1 MMVVEAATM
10 VVETVAVAVVDVI
23 GVGFGAT
30 VSGVVGVIVIVVAL
44 CFTVVGGPLVR
55 VEPIVLTGGRTSL
68 VVGAPGAVTLS
79 AASPPHAPKDSKMI
93 ALTVLACILTACL
106 MRRRHV
112 LRLAE
117 LFRMGPVRPH
127 TASAW

>member
-30 VSGVVGVIVIVVAL
+30 VSGVVGVIVIVVAVR
-44 CFTVVGGPLVR
+44 FTVVGGPVVR
-55 VEPIVLTGGRTSL
+55 VEPIVLTGGRTSPA
-68 VVGAPGAVTLS
+68 VGTPGAVTLS

-93 ALTVLACILTACL
+93 ALTVLARILTACL
-106 MRRRHV
+106 MRRRYV

-117 LFRMGPVRPH
+117 LVRMGPVGPH
-127 TASAW
+127 TASAG

>member
-1 MMVVEAATM
+1 MVVEAATM

-30 VSGVVGVIVIVVAL
+30 VSGVVGVIVIVDAVR
-44 CFTVVGGPLVR
+44 FTVVGGPVVR
-55 VEPIVLTGGRTSL
+55 VEPIVLTGGRTSPA
-68 VVGAPGAVTLS
+68 VGTPGAVTLS

-93 ALTVLACILTACL
+93 ALTVLARILTACL
-106 MRRRHV
+106 MRRRYV

-117 LFRMGPVRPH
+117 LVRMGPVGPH
-127 TASAW
+127 TASAG

>member
-1 MMVVEAATM
+1 MVVEAATM

-30 VSGVVGVIVIVVAL
+30 VSGVVGVIVIVVAVR
-44 CFTVVGGPLVR
+44 FTVVGGPVVR
-55 VEPIVLTGGRTSL
+55 VEPIVLTGGRTSPA
-68 VVGAPGAVTLS
+68 VGTPGAVTLS

-93 ALTVLACILTACL
+93 ALTVLARILTACL
-106 MRRRHV
+106 MRRRYV

-117 LFRMGPVRPH
+117 LVRMGPVGPH
-127 TASAW
+127 TASAG

>member
-1 MMVVEAATM
+1 MVVEAATM

-30 VSGVVGVIVIVVAL
+30 VSGVVGVIVIVVAVR
-44 CFTVVGGPLVR
+44 FTVVGGPVVR
-55 VEPIVLTGGRTSL
+55 VEPIVLTGGRTSPAA
-68 VVGAPGAVTLS
+68 GTPGAVTLS

-93 ALTVLACILTACL
+93 ALTVLARILTACL
-106 MRRRHV
+106 MRRRYV

-117 LFRMGPVRPH
+117 LVRMGPVGPH
-127 TASAW
+127 TASAG

>member
-1 MMVVEAATM
+1 MVVEAATM

-30 VSGVVGVIVIVVAL
+30 VSGVVGVIVIVVAVR
-44 CFTVVGGPLVR
+44 FTVVGGPVVR
-55 VEPIVLTGGRTSL
+55 VEPIVLTGGRTSPA
-68 VVGAPGAVTLS
+68 VGTPGAVTLS

-93 ALTVLACILTACL
+93 ALTVLARILTACL

>member
-1 MMVVEAATM
+1 MVVEAATV

-30 VSGVVGVIVIVVAL
+30 VSGVVGVIVIVDAVR
-44 CFTVVGGPLVR
+44 FTVVGGPVVR
-55 VEPIVLTGGRTSL
+55 VEPIVLTGGRTSPA
-68 VVGAPGAVTLS
+68 VGTPGAVTLS

-93 ALTVLACILTACL
+93 TLTALARILTACL
-106 MRRRHV
+106 MRRRYV

-117 LFRMGPVRPH
+117 LFRMGPVGPH

>member
-1 MMVVEAATM
+1 MVVEAATM
-10 VVETVAVAVVDVI
+10 VVETVAVEVVEAI

-30 VSGVVGVIVIVVAL
+30 ISGVVGVIVVAVR
-44 CFTVVGGPLVR
+44 FAMVGGPVVR
-55 VEPIVLTGGRTSL
+55 VEPIVLTGGRTSPA
-68 VVGAPGAVTLS
+68 VGTPGAVTLS

-93 ALTVLACILTACL
+93 ALTVLARILTACL

>member
-1 MMVVEAATM
+1 MVVEAATV

-30 VSGVVGVIVIVVAL
+30 VSGVVGVIVIVDAVR
-44 CFTVVGGPLVR
+44 FTVVGGPVVR
-55 VEPIVLTGGRTSL
+55 VEPIVLTGGRTSPA
-68 VVGAPGAVTLS
+68 VGTPGAVTLS

-93 ALTVLACILTACL
+93 ALTVLARILTACL
-106 MRRRHV
+106 MRRRYV

-117 LFRMGPVRPH
+117 LFRMGPVGPH